1 LSHRIKGLNERFSSG
16 VFGDGSY
23 LAEDPGKADQYC
35 KVDAGRSEEL
45 KLLHNALYPKAD
57 GQDDH
62 PGQVCYMLVGKI
74 VMGAP
79 AVTLDGRTLSSSDG
93 QLWASDA
100 RRELGPVATKS
111 TVPFAHHCLLVET
124 GQAVKRYREL
134 VMFHSDRVLI
144 THVLAYRRTKKT

>member
-1 LSHRIKGLNERFSSG
+1 
-16 VFGDGSY
+16 
-23 LAEDPGKADQYC
+23 
-35 KVDAGRSEEL
+35 
-45 KLLHNALYPKAD
+45 
-57 GQDDH
+57 
-62 PGQVCYMLVGKI
+62 VGKI

-124 GQAVKRYREL
+124 GQARKRWFE
-134 VMFHSDRVLI
+134 VV
-144 THVLAYRRTKKT
+144 